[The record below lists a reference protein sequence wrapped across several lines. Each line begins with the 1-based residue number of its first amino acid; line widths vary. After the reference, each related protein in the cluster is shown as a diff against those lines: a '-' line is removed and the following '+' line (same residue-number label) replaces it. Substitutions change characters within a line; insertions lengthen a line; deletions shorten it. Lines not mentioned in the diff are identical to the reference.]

1 MHQIVM
7 VCYDIMVIEAVPA
20 LHVVAPGIG
29 AQTDSCDVESWC
41 AWTKVRPDQQDQ
53 PTTPLRQDAM
63 HKLTFTLESLVW
75 LTEDFEGFDP
85 SMLL

>member
-7 VCYDIMVIEAVPA
+7 VCYDITVIEAVPA

-41 AWTKVRPDQQDQ
+41 AWAKAFLVARLANNPVRAG
-53 PTTPLRQDAM
+53 LAVL
-63 HKLTFTLESLVW
+63 KLTFTLESLVG
-75 LTEDFEGFDP
+75 LTGDFEGFDP
-85 SMLL
+85 SMIL